1 MDIGLCKHND
11 TSGARCG
18 HLCNLSSRLTGKQL
32 VMDGEVV
39 MVVGVDAASQCTG
52 QRAQHTKHLLL
63 GSVLL
68 TTDAVRR

>member
-1 MDIGLCKHND
+1 
-11 TSGARCG
+11 
-18 HLCNLSSRLTGKQL
+18 
-32 VMDGEVV
+32 MDGEVV